1 MLGLIGTVGGAAALE
16 IRRWRNKGT
25 VEELNTVK
33 KRERELR
40 QALEVRE
47 AGARVQL
54 CAPPAAGADP
64 LDGVLLLLLLPG
76 DHP

>member
-25 VEELNTVK
+25 VEELNAVK

-40 QALEVRE
+40 QALEVRDQ
-47 AGARVQL
+47 QL
-54 CAPPAAGADP
+54 CAGAAQRRATAARRRRRQTRQP
-64 LDGVLLLLLLPG
+64 SQC
-76 DHP
+76 